1 MMLQAPTCIGKNSLI
16 IQTEHVLHVN
26 GGRRKKNAMKSPS
39 KCHIGTEVR
48 QRVKYERNEAAK
60 VQRGKERVM
69 MNHTL
74 CPGGNPRI
82 PQTQAQTLGDQ
93 PPQRA
98 QHGTAATCQ
107 CVTR

>member
-1 MMLQAPTCIGKNSLI
+1 
-16 IQTEHVLHVN
+16 
-26 GGRRKKNAMKSPS
+26 MKSSS

-48 QRVKYERNEAAK
+48 QRVKYERNEAVK
-60 VQRGKERVM
+60 VQRGQERVM
-69 MNHTL
+69 MNHML

-98 QHGTAATCQ
+98 QHGTAAHASASRGEHVDLAPCSSLAN
-107 CVTR
+107 RHRP